1 MAENWITSNTLSN
14 YEGRKEYGHE
24 FDDEYCSECGYNS
37 MIQCPCGE
45 CYCGH
50 CDNGCAKCSIA
61 KTGLPAAEEEEEAEA
76 AAAAAEEYDEAEVV
90 LVGDQMFLATLSGE
104 LYDLD
109 TYELVGRWN
118 KETDSVDQVD
128 F

>member
-1 MAENWITSNTLSN
+1 
-14 YEGRKEYGHE
+14 
-24 FDDEYCSECGYNS
+24 
-37 MIQCPCGE
+37 
-45 CYCGH
+45 
-50 CDNGCAKCSIA
+50 
-61 KTGLPAAEEEEEAEA
+61 
-76 AAAAAEEYDEAEVV
+76 
-90 LVGDQMFLATLSGE
+90 MFLATLSGE